1 MRNELDRRSH
11 PGDAE
16 YHQDD
21 ASHQRRD
28 DQPVDAEALHDSV
41 NDYDERSGRS
51 SDLDTRSTQRGDQK
65 PRDDR
70 GIKPA
75 IRRHTAGDGKGNC
88 ERKCHDADDD
98 AGHHIRRELGPVVRL
113 EGRN

>member
-28 DQPVDAEALHDSV
+28 DQSVDTEALHDSV

-51 SDLDTRSTQRGDQK
+51 SDLDTRSTQRRDQKASHDCRIDSGLRRRAGSYSEGHGQRESYQSDCHAGDQI
-65 PRDDR
+65 RD
-70 GIKPA
+70 
-75 IRRHTAGDGKGNC
+75 
-88 ERKCHDADDD
+88 
-98 AGHHIRRELGPVVRL
+98 
-113 EGRN
+113 